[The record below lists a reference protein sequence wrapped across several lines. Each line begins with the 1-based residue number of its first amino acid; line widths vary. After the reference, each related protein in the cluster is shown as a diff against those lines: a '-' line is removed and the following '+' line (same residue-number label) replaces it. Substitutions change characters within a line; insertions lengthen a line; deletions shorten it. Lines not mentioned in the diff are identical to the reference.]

1 MAQAPTTTGLPA
13 AVAPAARFAVL
24 PAVLSALPGL
34 VLAVAGFFHPARL
47 THASSHTWWGLHV
60 AALFAFPLVAVA
72 LMALF
77 RGRRDV
83 VAWVSVLAAFVYAT
97 AYTALDVISGI
108 GAGFVT
114 SRLDPSAPRPD
125 EVRSLFAI
133 GGPIGEVGSWAL
145 LLAAVLVSL
154 DALHRGGARA
164 APGLLLVPGAVL
176 VHVEHIYWP
185 LGALGIALVGTG
197 TGVLAGGRI
206 RTRG

>member
-1 MAQAPTTTGLPA
+1 MAQSTTSTRPSAGD
-13 AVAPAARFAVL
+13 APAQFAVL

-34 VLAVAGFFHPARL
+34 VLAGAGFFHPTRL
-47 THASSHTWWGLHV
+47 TQGTAQMWWGLHV
-60 AALFAFPLVAVA
+60 PALFAFPLVAVA

-83 VAWVSVLAAFVYAT
+83 VAWLAVLAAFIYAT
-97 AYTALDVISGI
+97 TYTALDVISGI

-114 SRLDPSAPRPD
+114 SRPDPSAPRPD

-145 LLAAVLVSL
+145 ITVAVLVAL
-154 DALHRGGARA
+154 DALRRRGLRG

-176 VHVEHIYWP
+176 VHVNHIYWP
-185 LGALGIALVGTG
+185 LGALGIALVGIG
-197 TGVLAGGRI
+197 TGVLAADRVGI
-206 RTRG
+206 RR